1 MNNVISYNIS
11 IFVKIL
17 INYKIIYVMAE
28 LKIGFVT
35 FNPGSGDG
43 DQAVT
48 VSSEK
53 YEGRVQRTQ
62 QVEFGAE
69 SGGVKKAATI
79 NQAAAAEFV
88 KIDPTASVGKG
99 GGTVTIN
106 GTSNSTKLTFSLT
119 PDKSHPLT
127 LQIPASYQAA
137 GKATSN
143 GAVIANDPGA
153 TGGFAFSIVFPGI
166 AANTNINDL
175 VNTLKVTAAGGQ
187 TANTVITQTAGDP
200 FLEIDKEVINLDANG
215 TPQTINVNA
224 NIKWTITQ
232 AVSKL
237 VRKVMK

>member
-1 MNNVISYNIS
+1 
-11 IFVKIL
+11 
-17 INYKIIYVMAE
+17 MAE
-28 LKIGFVT
+28 MKIGFVT

-43 DQAVT
+43 DQVVT
-48 VSSEK
+48 VSGEK

-62 QVEFGAE
+62 QVEFCAE
-69 SGGVKKAATI
+69 SGGIKKSATI

-88 KIDPTASVGKG
+88 KIDPTASVGKE

-106 GTSNSTKLTFSLT
+106 GTSNSTKLTFSLI
-119 PDKSHPLT
+119 PDKTHPLT
-127 LQIPASYQAA
+127 LKLPTSYQAA
-137 GKATSN
+137 GKTTGN
-143 GAVIANDPGA
+143 GAIIADDPGA
-153 TGGFAFSIVFPGI
+153 TGAFAFSIVFPNI

-175 VNTLKVTAAGGQ
+175 VNTLKVTAAGGR
-187 TANTVITQTAGDP
+187 TANAVITQTAGDP

>member
-1 MNNVISYNIS
+1 
-11 IFVKIL
+11 
-17 INYKIIYVMAE
+17 MAE
-28 LKIGFVT
+28 LKIGFAT

-43 DQAVT
+43 DQAVI
-48 VSSEK
+48 VSGEK
-53 YEGRVQRTQ
+53 HEGRVQRTQ
-62 QVEFGAE
+62 QVVFGAE
-69 SGGVKKAATI
+69 SGGVKKTATI

-119 PDKSHPLT
+119 PDESHPLT

-143 GAVIANDPGA
+143 GAVIADDPGA
-153 TGGFAFSIVFPGI
+153 TGGFAFSIVFSGI

>member
-1 MNNVISYNIS
+1 
-11 IFVKIL
+11 
-17 INYKIIYVMAE
+17 MAKM
-28 LKIGFVT
+28 KIGFVT

-48 VSSEK
+48 VSGEK
-53 YEGRVQRTQ
+53 YEGRVQRTL

-69 SGGVKKAATI
+69 SGDVKKSATI
-79 NQAAAAEFV
+79 NQAPVAEFV
-88 KIDPTASVGKG
+88 KIDPTASVGK

-119 PDKSHPLT
+119 PDESHPLT
-127 LQIPASYQAA
+127 LEIPASYQAA
-137 GKATSN
+137 GKATNN
-143 GAVIANDPGA
+143 GAVIADDPGA
-153 TGGFAFSIVFPGI
+153 TGSFAFSIVFSDI
-166 AANTNINDL
+166 AENANVNDL
-175 VNTLKVTAAGGQ
+175 VNTLKVTASGGQ

-200 FLEIDKEVINLDANG
+200 FLEIDKNVINLDANG

>member
-1 MNNVISYNIS
+1 MAVI
-11 IFVKIL
+11 
-17 INYKIIYVMAE
+17 
-28 LKIGFVT
+28 KIGFVS

-48 VSSEK
+48 VSGEK

-62 QVEFGAE
+62 QVEFGSE
-69 SGGVKKAATI
+69 SGEVKKSVTI
-79 NQAAAAEFV
+79 NQSPVTEFV
-88 KIDPTASVGKG
+88 KIDSTASVGKN
-99 GGTVTIN
+99 GGTITIN

-119 PDKSHPLT
+119 PDKTHPLT
-127 LQIPASYQAA
+127 LKIPANYQAA
-137 GKATSN
+137 GKATNN
-143 GAVIANDPGA
+143 GAVIADDPGA
-153 TGGFAFSIVFPGI
+153 TGSFAFSIVFSDI
-166 AANTNINDL
+166 AANTYVNDL

-200 FLEIDKEVINLDANG
+200 FLEIDKEVINLNANG

-237 VRKVMK
+237 IRKVME

>member
-1 MNNVISYNIS
+1 MTEI
-11 IFVKIL
+11 
-17 INYKIIYVMAE
+17 
-28 LKIGFVT
+28 KIGFVT
-35 FNPGSGDG
+35 FSPGSGDG

-48 VSSEK
+48 VSGEK
-53 YEGRVQRTQ
+53 YEGRVQRTL

-69 SGGVKKAATI
+69 SGDVKKRAII
-79 NQAAAAEFV
+79 NQAPVAEFV
-88 KIDPTASVGKG
+88 KIASTASVGKE

-127 LQIPASYQAA
+127 LEIPASYQAA
-137 GKATSN
+137 GKATNN

-153 TGGFAFSIVFPGI
+153 TGGFAFSIIFSDIPKN
-166 AANTNINDL
+166 ANVNDL

-200 FLEIDKEVINLDANG
+200 FLEIDKGVINLNANG

-224 NIKWTITQ
+224 NIRWTITQ

-237 VRKVMK
+237 VRKVME

>member
-1 MNNVISYNIS
+1 
-11 IFVKIL
+11 
-17 INYKIIYVMAE
+17 MAE

-48 VSSEK
+48 VSGEK

-62 QVEFGAE
+62 QVEFSAE
-69 SGGVKKAATI
+69 SGSVKKTATI

-88 KIDPTASVGKG
+88 KIDPTASVGKE

-119 PDKSHPLT
+119 PDKSHPLV
-127 LQIPASYQAA
+127 LQIPASYLAA
-137 GKATSN
+137 GKTTSN
-143 GAVIANDPGA
+143 GAVIADDPGA
-153 TGGFAFSIVFPGI
+153 TGGFAFSVVFSGI

-187 TANTVITQTAGDP
+187 TANTIITQTAGDP
-200 FLEIDKEVINLDANG
+200 FLEIDKEVINLNANG

-237 VRKVMK
+237 VRKIMK

>member
-1 MNNVISYNIS
+1 MGE
-11 IFVKIL
+11 
-17 INYKIIYVMAE
+17 M
-28 LKIGFVT
+28 KIGFVT

-48 VSSEK
+48 VSGEK

-62 QVEFGAE
+62 QVEFSDE
-69 SGGVKKAATI
+69 SGGVKKTATI
-79 NQAAAAEFV
+79 NQAAKTEFV
-88 KIDPTASVGKG
+88 KIDPTASVGKEG
-99 GGTVTIN
+99 GAVTIN
-106 GTSNSTKLTFSLT
+106 GTSNSTKLMFSLT
-119 PDKSHPLT
+119 PDKTHPLT
-127 LQIPASYQAA
+127 LAIPTRYQAA
-137 GKATSN
+137 GKVTSN
-143 GAVIANDPGA
+143 GAVIADDPGA
-153 TGGFAFSIVFPGI
+153 TGGFAFSIVFSGI

-200 FLEIDKEVINLDANG
+200 FLEIDKDVINLDADG

-237 VRKVMK
+237 VRTVMK

>member
-1 MNNVISYNIS
+1 
-11 IFVKIL
+11 
-17 INYKIIYVMAE
+17 MAK

-48 VSSEK
+48 VSGEK

-69 SGGVKKAATI
+69 SGGSKKAATI

-88 KIDPTASVGKG
+88 RIDSTASVGKE

-119 PDKSHPLT
+119 PDKTHPLT
-127 LQIPASYQAA
+127 LETPASYQAA
-137 GKATSN
+137 GKATNN

-153 TGGFAFSIVFPGI
+153 TGSFTFSIVFSNI
-166 AANTNINDL
+166 AANLNINDL

-200 FLEIDKEVINLDANG
+200 FLEIDKEVINLDADG
-215 TPQTINVNA
+215 TPQTINVNS
-224 NIKWTITQ
+224 NIRWIITQ
-232 AVSKL
+232 GVSKL
-237 VRKVMK
+237 IRKVME

>member
-1 MNNVISYNIS
+1 
-11 IFVKIL
+11 
-17 INYKIIYVMAE
+17 MAE
-28 LKIGFVT
+28 SKIGFVT
-35 FNPGSGDG
+35 FNPGAGDG

-53 YEGRVQRTQ
+53 YEGRIQRTQ
-62 QVEFGAE
+62 QVEFSAE
-69 SGGVKKAATI
+69 SGGVKKTATI

-88 KIDPTASVGKG
+88 KIVSTASVGKE

-119 PDKSHPLT
+119 PDKTHPLT
-127 LQIPASYQAA
+127 LKMPASYQAA

-153 TGGFAFSIVFPGI
+153 TGSFAFSIVFSGI

-175 VNTLKVTAAGGQ
+175 VNTLKVTAAGGR

>member
-1 MNNVISYNIS
+1 
-11 IFVKIL
+11 
-17 INYKIIYVMAE
+17 MAE
-28 LKIGFVT
+28 MKIGFVT

-43 DQAVT
+43 DQAVI
-48 VSSEK
+48 VSGEK
-53 YEGRVQRTQ
+53 YEGRVQRTL

-69 SGGVKKAATI
+69 SGSVKKSATI
-79 NQAAAAEFV
+79 NQAAVAEFV
-88 KIDPTASVGKG
+88 KISPTASVGKG
-99 GGTVTIN
+99 GGTITIN

-119 PDKSHPLT
+119 PDKSHPLE
-127 LQIPASYQAA
+127 LKLPASYRAA
-137 GKATSN
+137 GKATNN
-143 GAVIANDPGA
+143 GAVIADDPGA
-153 TGGFAFSIVFPGI
+153 TGSFAFSIVFSGI
-166 AANTNINDL
+166 AANTTINNL

-237 VRKVMK
+237 VRKVME

>member
-1 MNNVISYNIS
+1 
-11 IFVKIL
+11 
-17 INYKIIYVMAE
+17 MAE
-28 LKIGFVT
+28 LIIGFVT

-43 DQAVT
+43 DKAVT

-69 SGGVKKAATI
+69 SGSVKKTATI

-88 KIDPTASVGKG
+88 KIDPTASVGKE
-99 GGTVTIN
+99 GGTVTIK

-119 PDKSHPLT
+119 PDKIHPLT
-127 LQIPASYQAA
+127 LKIPASYQAA
-137 GKATSN
+137 GKATNN
-143 GAVIANDPGA
+143 GAVIADDPGA

-175 VNTLKVTAAGGQ
+175 VSTLKVTAAGGQ
-187 TANTVITQTAGDP
+187 TANTIITQTAGDP
-200 FLEIDKEVINLDANG
+200 FLEIDRDVINLDANG

>member
-1 MNNVISYNIS
+1 
-11 IFVKIL
+11 
-17 INYKIIYVMAE
+17 MAE

-35 FNPGSGDG
+35 FKPGSGDG

-48 VSSEK
+48 VSGEK

-62 QVEFGAE
+62 QVKFSAE
-69 SGGVKKAATI
+69 SGGVGKTATV
-79 NQAAAAEFV
+79 NQAAEAEFV

-99 GGTVTIN
+99 GGTVTIK

-119 PDKSHPLT
+119 PDKIHPLT

-137 GKATSN
+137 GKDTSN
-143 GAVIANDPGA
+143 GAVIADDPGE
-153 TGGFAFSIVFPGI
+153 TGSFAFSIVFSGI
-166 AANTNINDL
+166 AANTNINNL

-200 FLEIDKEVINLDANG
+200 FLEIDKEVINLDVNG

-232 AVSKL
+232 VVSKL

>member
-1 MNNVISYNIS
+1 M
-11 IFVKIL
+11 K
-17 INYKIIYVMAE
+17 E

-48 VSSEK
+48 VSGEK

-69 SGGVKKAATI
+69 SGDVKKAATI

-88 KIDPTASVGKG
+88 KINPTASVGKE

-127 LQIPASYQAA
+127 LQIPVSYQAA
-137 GKATSN
+137 GKATRN
-143 GAVIANDPGA
+143 GAVIADDPGA
-153 TGGFAFSIVFPGI
+153 TGGFAFSIVFPDI
-166 AANTNINDL
+166 AANTSINNL
-175 VNTLKVTAAGGQ
+175 INTLKVTAAGGQ

-237 VRKVMK
+237 IREVMK

>member
-1 MNNVISYNIS
+1 
-11 IFVKIL
+11 
-17 INYKIIYVMAE
+17 MAE
-28 LKIGFVT
+28 MKIGFVT
-35 FNPGSGDG
+35 FNPGSGNG

-48 VSSEK
+48 VSGEK
-53 YEGRVQRTQ
+53 YKGRVQRTL

-69 SGGVKKAATI
+69 SGDVKKAATI

-88 KIDPTASVGKG
+88 RIDSTASVGKE

-119 PDKSHPLT
+119 PDGTHPLT
-127 LQIPASYQAA
+127 LKIPASYKAA
-137 GKATSN
+137 GKNTNN
-143 GAVIANDPGA
+143 GAVIADDPGA
-153 TGGFAFSIVFPGI
+153 TGEFAFSIVFSGI
-166 AANTNINDL
+166 PKNTSVNDL

-200 FLEIDKEVINLDANG
+200 FLEIDKDVINLDVNG

-237 VRKVMK
+237 VRKVME

>member
-1 MNNVISYNIS
+1 
-11 IFVKIL
+11 
-17 INYKIIYVMAE
+17 MAE
-28 LKIGFVT
+28 SKIGFVT

-43 DQAVT
+43 NQAVI
-48 VSSEK
+48 VSGEK

-69 SGGVKKAATI
+69 SGSVKKTATI

-88 KIDPTASVGKG
+88 KIDPTASVGKE

-119 PDKSHPLT
+119 PDKTHPLT
-127 LQIPASYQAA
+127 LKIPASYQAA

-143 GAVIANDPGA
+143 GAGIADDPGA
-153 TGGFAFSIVFPGI
+153 TGGFAFSIVFSGI
-166 AANTNINDL
+166 AANININDL

-237 VRKVMK
+237 VRTVMK

>member
-1 MNNVISYNIS
+1 
-11 IFVKIL
+11 
-17 INYKIIYVMAE
+17 MAE
-28 LKIGFVT
+28 MKIDFVT

-48 VSSEK
+48 VSGEK
-53 YEGRVQRTQ
+53 YEGRVQRTL

-69 SGGVKKAATI
+69 SGDVKESATI
-79 NQAAAAEFV
+79 NQAPVAEFV
-88 KIDPTASVGKG
+88 KIVPTASVGKE

-119 PDKSHPLT
+119 PDESHPLT
-127 LQIPASYQAA
+127 LEIPTSYQAA

-143 GAVIANDPGA
+143 GAVIADDPGA
-153 TGGFAFSIVFPGI
+153 TGGFAFSIVFPDI

-200 FLEIDKEVINLDANG
+200 FLEIDKKVINLDANG

-224 NIKWTITQ
+224 NIRWTITQ

>member
-1 MNNVISYNIS
+1 
-11 IFVKIL
+11 
-17 INYKIIYVMAE
+17 MAE

-35 FNPGSGDG
+35 FNPGSGNG

-48 VSSEK
+48 VSGEK
-53 YEGRVQRTQ
+53 YKGRVQRTL

-69 SGGVKKAATI
+69 SGDVKKAATI

-88 KIDPTASVGKG
+88 RIDSTASVGKE

-119 PDKSHPLT
+119 PDGTHPLT
-127 LQIPASYQAA
+127 LKIPASYKAA
-137 GKATSN
+137 GKNTNN
-143 GAVIANDPGA
+143 GAVIADDPGA
-153 TGGFAFSIVFPGI
+153 TGEFAFSIVFSGI
-166 AANTNINDL
+166 PKNTSVNDL

-200 FLEIDKEVINLDANG
+200 FLEIDKDVINLDVNG

-224 NIKWTITQ
+224 NIKWTIKQ

-237 VRKVMK
+237 VRKVME

>member
-1 MNNVISYNIS
+1 
-11 IFVKIL
+11 
-17 INYKIIYVMAE
+17 MAE
-28 LKIGFVT
+28 MKIDFVT

-48 VSSEK
+48 VSGEK
-53 YEGRVQRTQ
+53 YEGRVQRAL
-62 QVEFGAE
+62 QVEFGSE
-69 SGGVKKAATI
+69 SGDVKKAATI
-79 NQAAAAEFV
+79 NQAAVAEFV

-99 GGTVTIN
+99 GGTVTIK

-119 PDKSHPLT
+119 PDKTHPLT
-127 LQIPASYQAA
+127 LKMPARYQAA

-143 GAVIANDPGA
+143 GAIIADDPGA
-153 TGGFAFSIVFPGI
+153 TGSFAFSIVFSDI
-166 AANTNINDL
+166 ATNTSINDL
-175 VNTLKVTAAGGQ
+175 VNTLRVTADGGQ

-200 FLEIDKEVINLDANG
+200 FLEIDKNVINLDANG

-237 VRKVMK
+237 VRAVMK

>member
-1 MNNVISYNIS
+1 
-11 IFVKIL
+11 
-17 INYKIIYVMAE
+17 MAE

-35 FNPGSGDG
+35 FNPGSGNG

-48 VSSEK
+48 VSGEK
-53 YEGRVQRTQ
+53 YNGRVQRTQ

-69 SGGVKKAATI
+69 SGDVKKAATI

-119 PDKSHPLT
+119 PDKTHPLT
-127 LQIPASYQAA
+127 LKIPTSYRAA

-143 GAVIANDPGA
+143 GAVIADDPGA
-153 TGGFAFSIVFPGI
+153 TGGFAFSIVFSGI
-166 AANTNINDL
+166 AANTTINDL

-237 VRKVMK
+237 IRKVME

>member
-1 MNNVISYNIS
+1 
-11 IFVKIL
+11 
-17 INYKIIYVMAE
+17 MAE
-28 LKIGFVT
+28 MKIGFVT

-48 VSSEK
+48 VSGEK

-62 QVEFGAE
+62 RVEFGAE
-69 SGGVKKAATI
+69 SGGVKKPATI

-88 KIDPTASVGKG
+88 KIVPTASVGKG

-119 PDKSHPLT
+119 PDKTHPLT

-153 TGGFAFSIVFPGI
+153 TGEFAFSIVFSGI

-200 FLEIDKEVINLDANG
+200 FLEIDKDVINLDANG

-237 VRKVMK
+237 VREVMK

>member
-1 MNNVISYNIS
+1 MV
-11 IFVKIL
+11 
-17 INYKIIYVMAE
+17 E

-43 DQAVT
+43 DQVVT
-48 VSSEK
+48 VSGEK

-62 QVEFGAE
+62 QVEFDAE
-69 SGGVKKAATI
+69 TGDVKKTATI

-119 PDKSHPLT
+119 PDKTHPLT
-127 LQIPASYQAA
+127 LKIPASYQAA

-143 GAVIANDPGA
+143 GAVIADDPGA
-153 TGGFAFSIVFPGI
+153 TGGFAFSIVFSGI

-200 FLEIDKEVINLDANG
+200 FLEIDKKVINLDANG
-215 TPQTINVNA
+215 TSQTINVNA
-224 NIKWTITQ
+224 NTRWTITQ

-237 VRKVMK
+237 VRTVMK

>member
-1 MNNVISYNIS
+1 
-11 IFVKIL
+11 
-17 INYKIIYVMAE
+17 MAE

-48 VSSEK
+48 VSGEK

-69 SGGVKKAATI
+69 SGGVKKSATI
-79 NQAAAAEFV
+79 NQSPAAEFV
-88 KIDPTASVGKG
+88 KIDPTASVGKE

-119 PDKSHPLT
+119 PDKTHPLT
-127 LQIPASYQAA
+127 LEIPASYQAA
-137 GKATSN
+137 GKVTNN
-143 GAVIANDPGA
+143 GAAIADDPGA
-153 TGGFAFSIVFPGI
+153 TGSFDFSIVFSDI
-166 AANTNINDL
+166 AENANVNDL
-175 VNTLKVTAAGGQ
+175 VNTLKVTASGGQ

-200 FLEIDKEVINLDANG
+200 FLEIDKNVINLNANG

-232 AVSKL
+232 AVSRL

>member
-1 MNNVISYNIS
+1 
-11 IFVKIL
+11 
-17 INYKIIYVMAE
+17 MAE

-69 SGGVKKAATI
+69 SGSVKKSATI

-88 KIDPTASVGKG
+88 KIDPTASVGKE
-99 GGTVTIN
+99 GGTVTIK

-119 PDKSHPLT
+119 PDKAHPLT
-127 LQIPASYQAA
+127 LQIPASYLAA

-153 TGGFAFSIVFPGI
+153 TGAFAFSIAFPGI

-175 VNTLKVTAAGGQ
+175 INTLKVTAAGGQ

-224 NIKWTITQ
+224 NIKWTIKQ

-237 VRKVMK
+237 ARKVMK

>member
-1 MNNVISYNIS
+1 
-11 IFVKIL
+11 
-17 INYKIIYVMAE
+17 MAE

-43 DQAVT
+43 DQVVT
-48 VSSEK
+48 VSGEK

-62 QVEFGAE
+62 QVEFSAE
-69 SGGVKKAATI
+69 SGGVKKNATI

-88 KIDPTASVGKG
+88 KIDPTASVGKE
-99 GGTVTIN
+99 GGTVTIK

-143 GAVIANDPGA
+143 GAVIADDPGA
-153 TGGFAFSIVFPGI
+153 TGSFAFSIVFSGI

-200 FLEIDKEVINLDANG
+200 FLEIDKNVINLNANG

>member
-1 MNNVISYNIS
+1 
-11 IFVKIL
+11 
-17 INYKIIYVMAE
+17 MAE

-43 DQAVT
+43 NQVVT
-48 VSSEK
+48 VSGEK

-62 QVEFGAE
+62 QVEFSAE
-69 SGGVKKAATI
+69 FGGIKKSATI
-79 NQAAAAEFV
+79 NQAAIAEFV
-88 KIDPTASVGKG
+88 KIDTTASVGKE

-106 GTSNSTKLTFSLT
+106 GTSNSTRLTFSLT
-119 PDKSHPLT
+119 PDQTHPLA
-127 LQIPASYQAA
+127 LEIPASYQAA
-137 GKATSN
+137 GKATNN
-143 GAVIANDPGA
+143 GAVIADDPGA
-153 TGGFAFSIVFPGI
+153 TGGFAFSIVFSGI

-175 VNTLKVTAAGGQ
+175 VNTLRVTAAGGQ

-200 FLEIDKEVINLDANG
+200 FLEIDKGVINLNANG

-232 AVSKL
+232 AVSKF